1 MFALRHCFIL
11 QLQLLCY
18 TNILIALFR
27 LSCNNLFN
35 IYAKGGWGGTE
46 VGKTKILIMEGK
58 VRFFKDSLCEV

>member
-18 TNILIALFR
+18 TNILIALVR

-35 IYAKGGWGGTE
+35 IYAKGGGGAE
-46 VGKTKILIMEGK
+46 VGKPKILIIRELSKTG
-58 VRFFKDSLCEV
+58 SG